1 MLLTILAIAF
11 TLLAIASKII
21 RKEFDFLF
29 TIFIVAST
37 ICVFIATSKTE
48 EYENKVATLRED
60 YQIIQEYNEILV
72 DVESELMRFNHF
84 NRINNYN
91 TRYEEVAIAAENPWY
106 GSAVPKD
113 WNFGIS
119 TIEFKFS
126 K

>member
-1 MLLTILAIAF
+1 MILTILAITF

-37 ICVFIATSKTE
+37 ICILIATSLSE
-48 EYENKVATLRED
+48 EYRNEVATLRED
-60 YQIIQEYNEILV
+60 YQVIQEYNEILTE
-72 DVESELMRFNHF
+72 VESELMRFNHF
-84 NRINNYN
+84 NRINDYN
-91 TRYEEVAIAAENPWY
+91 ARYEEIANAAENPWY

-113 WNFGIS
+113 WNLGIS